1 MVLNANRIDSEQ
13 SPTKPITSDRI
24 LSIKQAIQSS
34 QNYLL
39 SIKKSVH
46 HWCFPLEADSTLVAD
61 YIMFSHYIG
70 KVDGLLQKK
79 AIRWILDTQL
89 DDGGWNIYHGGPS
102 ELNATVKCAF
112 ALQLAGYTP
121 ENKAL
126 KRAED
131 CLLRLGGL
139 HRVNSYTRF
148 YLGLFNQYPWNRI
161 VSMPPELMF
170 LPTSF
175 YFNIYEIS
183 SWSRAIL
190 VPLCI
195 IWSHR
200 PIKTPPPTVDCSR
213 WWRPKTPRSYGKTL
227 RDTFSWKT
235 FFNTVDAIVKRSDR
249 FYAPFTRREAL
260 RRAETWMLEH
270 MRRGGGLAAIYPAM
284 LNAVIALDCL
294 GYNPNDPIYQNAYDE
309 FMKLM
314 VEEEDRLWFQPCF
327 SPTWDTALTLAALQ
341 RSGMPADHPDIERS
355 CEWLVEQEIPIKG
368 DWQIKNPYG
377 PAGGWAFEYDNDYY
391 ADTDDTAMV
400 LMAIKDVKIPMD
412 NRRIGAIQ
420 RGIDWLLSMQSS
432 DGGWGAFDVDN
443 NKEILNM
450 IPFADHNALLDPSTA
465 DVTARILEM
474 FGEYGYDYK
483 FSPAARAISFL
494 RSQQEPDG
502 SWYGRWGVN
511 YIYGTWQVITGL
523 TKIGVSPSD
532 PCIRRGV
539 EWLLHCQ
546 QQDGGWGESCETYKN
561 PSLRGAGPSSP
572 SQTAWALMGLM
583 NGGLAD
589 HPAVQ
594 KGVEYL
600 IRCQR
605 PEGNWEEDYFT
616 GTGFPRVFYLR
627 YTGYRNYF
635 PLMALGRYQSLI
647 ES

>member
-1 MVLNANRIDSEQ
+1 MVLQTNRIDSNDIFSKKTPDQ
-13 SPTKPITSDRI
+13 VISVS
-24 LSIKQAIQSS
+24 QAIQSS
-34 QNYLL
+34 QDYLL
-39 SIKKSVH
+39 SLLKSPGY
-46 HWCFPLEADSTLVAD
+46 WCFPLEADSTLVAD
-61 YIMFSHYIG
+61 YVMLMHYIEE
-70 KVDGLLQKK
+70 VNPNLEKK
-79 AIRWILDTQL
+79 AIRWILNTQL
-89 DDGGWNIYHGGPS
+89 EDGGWNIYHGGPS

-112 ALQLAGYTP
+112 ALQLAGFSREDGP
-121 ENKAL
+121 L
-126 KRAED
+126 RRAEE

-139 HRVNSYTRF
+139 HKVNSYTRF
-148 YLGLFNQYPWNRI
+148 YLGLFGQYPWQRI

-190 VPLCI
+190 VPMCI

-200 PIKTPPPTVDCSR
+200 PVKTPPPTVDCTT
-213 WWRPKTPRSYGKTL
+213 WWLPKPPRGYGKTL

-235 FFNTVDAIVKRSDR
+235 FFNTIDAIVKRSDR
-249 FYAPFTRREAL
+249 FYSPFTRREAL

-270 MRRGGGLAAIYPAM
+270 IRRGGGLAAIYPAM
-284 LNAVIALDCL
+284 LNAIIALDCL
-294 GYNPNDPIYQNAYDE
+294 GYDRENPVLKNAMDE

-314 VEEEDRLWFQPCF
+314 VEQDDRLWFQPCF
-327 SPTWDTALTLAALQ
+327 SPTWDTAIALAALQ
-341 RSGMPADHPDIERS
+341 RSGMPGDHPQIQKAA
-355 CEWLVEQEIPIKG
+355 EWLVDQEIQIKG

-377 PAGGWAFEYDNDYY
+377 PAGGWAFEYDNDFY

-400 LMAIKDVKIPMD
+400 LMAIKDARIPFD
-412 NRRIGAIQ
+412 NRRQSAIQ

-443 NKEILNM
+443 NKELLNM

-474 FGEYGYDYK
+474 FGEFGYDSK
-483 FSPAARAISFL
+483 FSPAARAIAFL
-494 RSQQEPDG
+494 RNQQEPDG

-523 TKIGVSPSD
+523 VKIGIPPSD

-539 EWLLHCQ
+539 DWLMKVVHD
-546 QQDGGWGESCETYKN
+546 DGGWGESCKTYN
-561 PSLRGAGPSSP
+561 DPSLRGIGPSTP
-572 SQTAWALMGLM
+572 SQTAWAIMGLL
-583 NGGLAD
+583 NGGLVD
-589 HPAVQ
+589 HPVVER
-594 KGVEYL
+594 GIEYL
-600 IRCQR
+600 IRNQR
-605 PEGNWEEDYFT
+605 PDGGWDEEDFT

-635 PLMALGRYQSLI
+635 PLMALGRYRSLMG
-647 ES
+647 S